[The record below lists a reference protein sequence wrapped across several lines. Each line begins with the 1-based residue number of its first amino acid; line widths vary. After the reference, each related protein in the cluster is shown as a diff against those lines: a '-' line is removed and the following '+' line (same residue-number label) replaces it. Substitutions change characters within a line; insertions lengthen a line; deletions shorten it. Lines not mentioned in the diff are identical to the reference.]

1 MITKEMMAISFRDI
15 SIGMLSS
22 MILLSVKLSKRLDRV
37 IYEPEQFPALIY
49 KTREGPTCLIY
60 ASCKI
65 VVSGAKSEDNL
76 SRTTE
81 SEEILH
87 SIDGQIYEPVL
98 KSALHNSVVHQSA
111 MSPIYFTDFF
121 FFF

>member
-1 MITKEMMAISFRDI
+1 MPY
-15 SIGMLSS
+15 L
-22 MILLSVKLSKRLDRV
+22 
-37 IYEPEQFPALIY
+37 
-49 KTREGPTCLIY
+49 
-60 ASCKI
+60 CKI

-76 SRTTE
+76 SRTAE